1 MANKK
6 EHQLKPVDA
15 DNETGSAIIYAN
27 EVVATI
33 AGIAAAEVEGISEM
47 SNVPSGKIAG
57 KNKNVTKGVKV
68 EVGPEE
74 VSCDLYV
81 IIEYG
86 RPIQKVAQEAQES
99 VRRSLEAMTG
109 LHVVR
114 VDVHV
119 TGVSFEKENNALT
132 AGARNARLGDG
143 KGGSLEK
150 EKKSRQ
156 SQSKDA
162 KDAKEMAQP
171 APEAEKPADQPEGA
185 AEAQPAETAE

>member
-6 EHQLKPVDA
+6 EHQLKPIEA
-15 DNETGSAIIYAN
+15 DTEAGSAIIYAN

-33 AGIAAAEVEGISEM
+33 AGIAAAEVDGIAEM

-81 IIEYG
+81 VIEYD

-119 TGVSFEKENNALT
+119 TGVSFEKENSALT

-143 KGGSLEK
+143 KSAGREKEK

-156 SQSKDA
+156 TQASSA
-162 KDAKEMAQP
+162 KQPEPAPETAAKKPAEEQAETP
-171 APEAEKPADQPEGA
+171 APEAE
-185 AEAQPAETAE
+185 

>member
-6 EHQLKPVDA
+6 EYQLKPVEAGNDA
-15 DNETGSAIIYAN
+15 GSAIIYAN

-33 AGIAAAEVEGISEM
+33 AGIAAAEVEGIAEM

-57 KNKNVTKGVKV
+57 KNKNVTRGVKV

-81 IIEYG
+81 VIEYG

-143 KGGSLEK
+143 RSAGREK
-150 EKKSRQ
+150 EKKVKQ
-156 SQSKDA
+156 SQSKA
-162 KDAKEMAQP
+162 KAQAEPEAATPEEKPEQAEETQP
-171 APEAEKPADQPEGA
+171 ADGAEQPS
-185 AEAQPAETAE
+185 